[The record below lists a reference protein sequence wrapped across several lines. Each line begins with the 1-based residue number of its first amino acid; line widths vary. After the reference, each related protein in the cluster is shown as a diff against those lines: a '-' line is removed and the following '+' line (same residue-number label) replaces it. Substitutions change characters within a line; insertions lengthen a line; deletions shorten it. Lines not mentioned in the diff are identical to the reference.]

1 MIFIKIMR
9 KMLKLDL
16 ILQTMTY
23 NAIPL
28 IEHSQKKKLKSNWI
42 NER

>member
-1 MIFIKIMR
+1 
-9 KMLKLDL
+9 MLKLDL
-16 ILQTMTY
+16 ILQFMNQ

-28 IEHSQKKKLKSNWI
+28 TGLYQKEKNKISNWI